1 MYSHKS
7 HETWKREKQ
16 RNHRMSVSRC
26 IWTVSQT
33 VLLEKRK
40 REVISPVILEARQY
54 LWGKRGIETKS
65 QIYCKEFLPFRLN
78 SCVNISFWIYTRSR
92 EIFIFV
98 ILVERE
104 GKVGKFSAVFLPL
117 PSSSSWVLFA
127 ILFDFDL
134 LFVAHSSRES
144 TSAWGRKSKPLGVN
158 GVYISFFQHL
168 VSHILLRRKG
178 NKQTHAIYREK
189 EFRVTTPTQNFQQQE
204 KEGETFKS
212 DKSLMSFNRNKS
224 KREREKS
231 KRESCSEVKDVY
243 KESSSSNLV
252 LHPFTV
258 LLFYSSAGFFC
269 ISFIPKLLFCSFL
282 VLVNFSFYCVACFI
296 REHYEEEGSKS

>member
-1 MYSHKS
+1 MQQILMQTKGRFQSWNVLTQKSWNVKERKAKESQDVSLTLHLNSQSNCLAWKEKKGSDFTSYSWGQTIFLRKKRNRNQKS
-7 HETWKREKQ
+7 NLLQ
-16 RNHRMSVSRC
+16 GVSPF
-26 IWTVSQT
+26 SF
-33 VLLEKRK
+33 
-40 REVISPVILEARQY
+40 
-54 LWGKRGIETKS
+54 
-65 QIYCKEFLPFRLN
+65 EFLCKYFLLN
-78 SCVNISFWIYTRSR
+78 IYTRSG

-104 GKVGKFSAVFLPL
+104 GTAGKFEAVFLPL

-158 GVYISFFQHL
+158 GIYISFLFQHS
-168 VSHILLRRKG
+168 VSHILVRRKG

-189 EFRVTTPTQNFQQQE
+189 EFRVTTPTQKFQQQE

-224 KREREKS
+224 KRERE
-231 KRESCSEVKDVY
+231 RVM
-243 KESSSSNLV
+243 
-252 LHPFTV
+252 
-258 LLFYSSAGFFC
+258 
-269 ISFIPKLLFCSFL
+269 
-282 VLVNFSFYCVACFI
+282 
-296 REHYEEEGSKS
+296 